1 MDTLSS
7 INDDMCLIL
16 YFTVEK
22 NSNYIVKQMLPDY
35 WSNHHFCAECI
46 SKDRSNMVKNCWGKF
61 KVGTNSSDDLL
72 SRNKDFAGD

>member
-35 WSNHHFCAECI
+35 WSNHHFLCG
-46 SKDRSNMVKNCWGKF
+46 MHFQGPLQYGKE
-61 KVGTNSSDDLL
+61 LL
-72 SRNKDFAGD
+72 R